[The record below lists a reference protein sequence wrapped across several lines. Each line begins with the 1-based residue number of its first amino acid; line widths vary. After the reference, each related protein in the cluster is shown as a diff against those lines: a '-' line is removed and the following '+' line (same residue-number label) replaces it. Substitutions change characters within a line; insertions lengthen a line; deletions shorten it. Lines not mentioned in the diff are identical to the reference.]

1 MKQDQI
7 DLLISEIDS
16 LAFKTCRKMTPAE
29 SNIFFKHQEQNLPS
43 VQMLKKEKKP
53 IDKMSIDEK
62 IEFFKSSSKNLKK
75 KYKAPIRTYYK
86 GNKRGQIKTVY
97 EVDGILFEKLWKHLF
112 MYATKASMYSHK
124 SNNFQDFEVQND
136 VADIKYQVFFVLR
149 FWGPQPSGQ
158 KFSMF
163 FKLIVNNILTTSARR
178 RGVYREEASFMDW
191 FDNVKY
197 DDSNWEAYQ
206 EKIANMKRYS
216 MFIDFMYDKF
226 LELYFKKEK
235 KDILKARKEHAKL
248 DDGTSFIWRSKNCA
262 RTMMTYRSTSIFS
275 PVSRDEQESTLIDVI
290 RDPEGKV
297 VEDFDIDIKS
307 LNTFLTTEKNKK
319 RKEFLDD
326 SKLWIAIKMILDGA
340 SLTAA
345 AKARDMQPSQLRAAI
360 KKVTVGLC

>member
-16 LAFKTCRKMTPAE
+16 LAFKTCRKMTLAE
-29 SNIFFKHQEQNLPS
+29 SNTFFKYQEKREASL
-43 VQMLKKEKKP
+43 EG
-53 IDKMSIDEK
+53 
-62 IEFFKSSSKNLKK
+62 LKK

-86 GNKRGQIKTVY
+86 GDKKGQIKTVY
-97 EVDGILFEKLWKHLF
+97 EVDGILFERLWKHLY

-149 FWGPQPSGQ
+149 FWGPQPSDQ
-158 KFSMF
+158 KFSIF

-206 EKIANMKRYS
+206 EKISNMKRYP

-235 KDILKARKEHAKL
+235 RDILKARKEHDKL
-248 DDGTSFIWRSKNCA
+248 NNDTPFVWNSKNCA

-275 PVSRDEQESTLIDVI
+275 SVSGDEQESTLIDVI
-290 RDPEGKV
+290 SDPDGKV

-307 LNTFLTTEKNKK
+307 LNKFLTTKRNKK
-319 RKEFLDD
+319 RKEFLED
-326 SKLWIAIKMILDGA
+326 SKLWMSIKMILDGS
-340 SLTAA
+340 SLTAV
-345 AKARDMQPSQLRAAI
+345 AKSRDMQPSQLRAAI
-360 KKVTVGLC
+360 KKVTVDLC